1 MKITSMAFG
10 MKMVEE
16 RSKVLIFTEGTILMH
31 GSGAGRSREEIVE
44 QVIGDEKSVRE
55 FEAYVPIGGAPSKLG
70 KWKDQGCSILYLT
83 SRTEPDEVEDI
94 GHVLRRHD
102 FPDGVLLFRREGEEY
117 KDVVERVT
125 PDILIE
131 DDCESI
137 GGVSEMTITRV
148 EPEIRRKISSISV
161 REFEGVDHLPEDLVQ
176 LMSMGRAST

>member
-1 MKITSMAFG
+1 MTFG
-10 MKMVEE
+10 MNMVRE
-16 RSKVLIFTEGTILMH
+16 RSKVMIFTEGTILMH

-55 FEAYVPIGGAPSKLG
+55 FGAYVPIGGAPSKIG
-70 KWKDQGCSILYLT
+70 KWKDQGCSVLYLT

-102 FPDGVLLFRREGEEY
+102 FPCGVLLFRREGEEY

-125 PDILIE
+125 PDVLIE

-137 GGVSEMTITRV
+137 GGVSEMAITLV
-148 EPEIRRKISSISV
+148 EPGIRRRISSIPV
-161 REFEGVDHLPEDLVQ
+161 MEFDGVDHPPDDLGQ
-176 LMSMGRAST
+176 LMSMGRASN